1 MLTCLL
7 HAKRGSRIFISEN
20 LIASGEDPT
29 PVDLET
35 LFCPLDEGS
44 LSGLPDDND
53 VKRFLGTV
61 LQTLLLPA
69 WMPGP
74 DGRTP
79 YDNSGLGSYLNDQSP
94 GEGDGW
100 TNVNTDAMRFERRP
114 RKLTP
119 SRNLPSIGSI
129 SIDPTDFVGEVTD
142 GFDAAYRALMRHRTG
157 LLAQDGPIEA
167 FRGCP
172 GRFVVRS
179 TRIYGRI
186 LQRSLAP
193 RFLRNG
199 IDRSLQFEGL
209 SRRFLAPSE
218 RFDGSRIFLA
228 ELEALEQLDMPRFT
242 VQPESDSLG
251 LRNGERLEA
260 VFDAAG
266 YPSVV
271 ERLRSLDEEDL
282 DYQVEL
288 IRCSFAARNL
298 RLESRAGRESGSLP
312 TLRSSGAGV
321 SLEGA
326 ELLTRAR
333 RIADRIARRTI
344 WDGDTARWL
353 GIDFNSNISRFTV
366 GQLSPSFYSGRAG
379 IALFFAAMYS
389 VGGGDPEH
397 RRIAIGA
404 ARSVW
409 QDFWGPGMDADITA
423 TMAQSCGIGMGSGLA
438 GIAYSFLNCAL
449 LLAEPGL
456 MEDALRLGSLI
467 AEGLISSD
475 EKLDVMAGAA
485 GSIIGLLPLWEHSGR
500 QIFLDRTAVCADHLL
515 SRQIDENGN
524 RGGWMTFAP
533 RPLAGLSHGAAGIAL
548 ALVRAFSA
556 TGVSKYLQ
564 AARSAIDYERS
575 IFLPVADNWLD
586 LRGQGKP
593 PSVGSWC
600 HGAPGIGLA
609 RLGCLHYDEGGRIQ
623 EEIETAAKW
632 LQNNS
637 VGPVDHL
644 CCGEMGKVDVLLE
657 TGQRLSR
664 ADWVNAARQ
673 RASAVIARSDAE
685 AGGFYSN
692 TGPAN
697 SMFTPSFFNGLSGI
711 GYEILRLYDTS
722 GRLPCA
728 LIFDI

>member
-1 MLTCLL
+1 
-7 HAKRGSRIFISEN
+7 
-20 LIASGEDPT
+20 
-29 PVDLET
+29 
-35 LFCPLDEGS
+35 
-44 LSGLPDDND
+44 
-53 VKRFLGTV
+53 
-61 LQTLLLPA
+61 
-69 WMPGP
+69 MPGP

-312 TLRSSGAGV
+312 TLSPSGAGV

-366 GQLSPSFYSGRAG
+366 GQFEPL
-379 IALFFAAMYS
+379 ILFWPRGDRPFLCCH
-389 VGGGDPEH
+389 VFGGGRRSGASPHRH
-397 RRIAIGA
+397 RR
-404 ARSVW
+404 
-409 QDFWGPGMDADITA
+409 GPF
-423 TMAQSCGIGMGSGLA
+423 C
-438 GIAYSFLNCAL
+438 
-449 LLAEPGL
+449 
-456 MEDALRLGSLI
+456 
-467 AEGLISSD
+467 
-475 EKLDVMAGAA
+475 
-485 GSIIGLLPLWEHSGR
+485 
-500 QIFLDRTAVCADHLL
+500 
-515 SRQIDENGN
+515 
-524 RGGWMTFAP
+524 
-533 RPLAGLSHGAAGIAL
+533 LAGLLGPGNGRRYYGDDGAVLRYRHGIGTRGNRLFVFELRSSARRAWSDGRCPA
-548 ALVRAFSA
+548 VR
-556 TGVSKYLQ
+556 
-564 AARSAIDYERS
+564 
-575 IFLPVADNWLD
+575 VADC
-586 LRGQGKP
+586 RR
-593 PSVGSWC
+593 
-600 HGAPGIGLA
+600 A
-609 RLGCLHYDEGGRIQ
+609 
-623 EEIETAAKW
+623 
-632 LQNNS
+632 
-637 VGPVDHL
+637 HL
-644 CCGEMGKVDVLLE
+644 F
-657 TGQRLSR
+657 R
-664 ADWVNAARQ
+664 
-673 RASAVIARSDAE
+673 
-685 AGGFYSN
+685 
-692 TGPAN
+692 
-697 SMFTPSFFNGLSGI
+697 
-711 GYEILRLYDTS
+711 
-722 GRLPCA
+722 
-728 LIFDI
+728 